1 MLTGPSGNKIRLLT
15 HSLGK
20 YPLFV
25 LCKHGGY
32 GAGAV
37 AVETTDW
44 PKCWRADMQPWDLDS
59 LKLWSE
65 TFQEQGKAIHHSYK
79 KPNENSVSV
88 LLVLSLTFAKA

>member
-1 MLTGPSGNKIRLLT
+1 
-15 HSLGK
+15 
-20 YPLFV
+20 
-25 LCKHGGY
+25 
-32 GAGAV
+32 
-37 AVETTDW
+37 
-44 PKCWRADMQPWDLDS
+44 MQPWDLDS